1 MIRIYLGALLL
12 VAVMV
17 MPFSLSAQT
26 YEEWTDRAMVALEQ
40 DSLELAEACLRA
52 ALKQDPANAH
62 NALLFSNLGMIQCRQ
77 HRYEMA
83 LESYTFAL
91 NFLPRSVPVLLN
103 RAALCLEMGKED
115 QARVDYSLVLDLE
128 KENKEALLMRAYIY
142 QRQRNYKA
150 ARADYEQLLKLDPQ
164 NYNGCL
170 GLVNLERKE
179 QRYEKALSLLD
190 ELIERPATEGW
201 QLTPSERALFYVVR
215 AGIGKEMGQTDLAL
229 IDLDKAL
236 ALDVSLPDIYLIRG
250 EIYLLQKKKVLA
262 RRDFEKA
269 VALGI
274 PQVEM
279 REWLQQCK

>member
-1 MIRIYLGALLL
+1 MLIAAMLSPL
-12 VAVMV
+12 
-17 MPFSLSAQT
+17 SLFAQT
-26 YEEWTDRAMVALEQ
+26 YEEWTERAMAALEQ
-40 DSLELAEACLRA
+40 DSLERAEACLRA

-62 NALLFSNLGMIQCRQ
+62 NALLFSNLGTIQRRQ

-128 KENKEALLMRAYIY
+128 KENKEALLMRAYVY

-170 GLVNLERKE
+170 GLVNVERKE

-201 QLTPSERALFYVVR
+201 QLTPSERALLYVAR
-215 AGIGKEMGQTDLAL
+215 AGIGKETGQTDLAL

-236 ALDVSLPDIYLIRG
+236 ALDASLPDAYLIRG
-250 EIYLLQKKKVLA
+250 EIYLLQKKKSLA
-262 RRDFEKA
+262 RLDFEKA
-269 VALGI
+269 MALGI
-274 PQVEM
+274 SQVEM